1 MQGLLFGCWQC
12 MMWFLII
19 CDIDEDMGFRYFG
32 IGEGME
38 LNHIGICYGF
48 IALLAKVRMGVIALL
63 E

>member
-1 MQGLLFGCWQC
+1 

-38 LNHIGICYGF
+38 FNHIGICYGF
-48 IALLAKVRMGVIALL
+48 IALLAKVRMGVIAPL